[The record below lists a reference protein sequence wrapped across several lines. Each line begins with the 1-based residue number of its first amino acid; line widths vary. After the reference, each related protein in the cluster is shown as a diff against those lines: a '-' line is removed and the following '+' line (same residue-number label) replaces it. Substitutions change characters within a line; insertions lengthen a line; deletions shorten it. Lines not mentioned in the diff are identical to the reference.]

1 MKTVDRF
8 SSRVEN
14 YIKYRPGYPAAVID
28 FLTTNYGLTRQ
39 ATIAD
44 IGSGTG
50 KLTELFLNNGNRVM
64 AVEPNEAMRQ
74 AAEQLLSG
82 FENFTSVNGTAE
94 ETTLLSNG
102 FDFVTAGQAFHWFDQ
117 KRAKTE
123 FGRILKPGGI
133 VVIVW
138 NERRLDANQ
147 FLRDYEA
154 LLLKYGTDYKEVR
167 HENTSAAIADFF
179 APKKFEVR
187 HFDNFQEFDFEGL
200 KGRVASSSY
209 IPEPGTPAFLEILE
223 GLGRVFSQHA
233 VGGKVVVEYDTGV
246 YLGAIS

>member
-1 MKTVDRF
+1 MKPVDRF

-14 YIKYRPGYPAAVID
+14 YIKYRPGYPAVIID
-28 FLTTNYGLTRQ
+28 FLTTNYSLSSQ
-39 ATIAD
+39 SLIAD

-50 KLTELFLNNGNRVM
+50 KLTELFLKHGNRVM
-64 AVEPNEAMRQ
+64 AVEPNESMRQ
-74 AAEQLLSG
+74 AAEKLLAG
-82 FENFTSVNGTAE
+82 FENFTSVNASAE
-94 ETTLLSNG
+94 ETTLQSNT

-117 KRAKTE
+117 KLAKSE
-123 FGRILKPGGI
+123 FARILKPGGI

-138 NERRLDANQ
+138 NERRLETNQ

-167 HENTSAAIADFF
+167 HENTAGDIANFF
-179 APKKFEVR
+179 APNQFEMR

-200 KGRVASSSY
+200 AGRVASSSY
-209 IPEPGTPAFLEILE
+209 VPEPGTPAFLEMLE
-223 GLGRVFSQHA
+223 ALRRVFSQHA